1 MKLSEKRG
9 LKKKEQ
15 IILSAIKIMNRKGY
29 NGATMEEIAAELL
42 MTKGALY
49 YYFKNKEDLIYQCH
63 ELVLTNAIEELQA
76 HLEEPVSYETR
87 LRNMI
92 KTHIAYA
99 IKEKETFNMILKPDE
114 TFSSEQLKPILLKR
128 QKYAHQFD
136 TVIKEGIEANEFTIT
151 ELKIARM
158 ILLGS
163 MNWIQ
168 QWYQPDGKFN
178 VEELQNVYADYLL
191 KVVK

>member
-1 MKLSEKRG
+1 MKLSEKRV

-76 HLEEPVSYETR
+76 HLEELVSYETR

-136 TVIKEGIEANEFTIT
+136 TVIKEGMKAKEFTIT

>member
-1 MKLSEKRG
+1 MKLSEKRV

-136 TVIKEGIEANEFTIT
+136 TVIKEGMKAKEFTIT

>member
-136 TVIKEGIEANEFTIT
+136 TVIKEGIQANEFTIT

>member
-1 MKLSEKRG
+1 MKLSEKRV

-49 YYFKNKEDLIYQCH
+49 YYFKNKEDLIFQCH
-63 ELVLTNAIEELQA
+63 ELVLTNAIEELQV

-128 QKYAHQFD
+128 QEYAHQFD
-136 TVIKEGIEANEFTIT
+136 TVIKEGMKANEFTIT

>member
-1 MKLSEKRG
+1 MKLSEKRV

-76 HLEEPVSYETR
+76 HLDESVSYETR

-136 TVIKEGIEANEFTIT
+136 TVIKEGMKAKEFTIT